1 MARSRARCKLALR
14 FCRQHEDQ
22 LKVDAYAKSMDLGDG
37 KKFWRDVKRIS
48 NGKATKYASCVD
60 DVTRNENIAE
70 MWRNHFASLYNSVNG
85 RRFKN
90 IFFDCVKNS
99 CTDDRFI
106 IMPQDVSAACCQQ
119 KNGKSAGPEGLHME
133 AYMYSCSRL
142 CVHLSVLFN
151 LFLSHHYLPNKF
163 TESVIVPLV
172 KAKSGNI
179 NDRNN
184 YRAIALCLQHVNTN
198 SDPDIYQFSL
208 KLVIRLGCVH
218 QGPQSNTTGEEDS
231 EIGLLH

>member
-1 MARSRARCKLALR
+1 MR
-14 FCRQHEDQ
+14 
-22 LKVDAYAKSMDLGDG
+22 
-37 KKFWRDVKRIS
+37 
-48 NGKATKYASCVD
+48 
-60 DVTRNENIAE
+60 
-70 MWRNHFASLYNSVNG
+70 RNHFASLYNSVNG

-142 CVHLSVLFN
+142 CVHPSVLFN

-184 YRAIALCLQHVNTN
+184 YRAIAL
-198 SDPDIYQFSL
+198 
-208 KLVIRLGCVH
+208 
-218 QGPQSNTTGEEDS
+218 SNTSVNFVLIYFFSFSFSFPVIFRFSFHHFLVLVLVLVLPTTK
-231 EIGLLH
+231 